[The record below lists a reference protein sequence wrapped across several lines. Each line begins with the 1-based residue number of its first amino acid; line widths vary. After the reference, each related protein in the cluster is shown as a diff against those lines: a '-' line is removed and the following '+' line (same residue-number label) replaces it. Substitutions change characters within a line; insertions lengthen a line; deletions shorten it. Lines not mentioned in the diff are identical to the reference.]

1 MLFQITST
9 TKVNLDSVST
19 VGDATEEDGTIQLY
33 WSDGIVD
40 GTPCEG
46 ISIDGTVVKEDDL
59 LVFVH
64 PEHPNYRA
72 LLLWIKANCL

>member
-19 VGDATEEDGTIQLY
+19 VGDATEEDGTITLY

-64 PEHPNYRA
+64 PEHPKYSKV
-72 LLLWIKANCL
+72 LQWIEENSL